1 MSVQFIN
8 EIKYWLQRLLCC
20 ILCTWWIPRYPSLCM
35 CCEHYSH
42 SFYFFHWQSWLDC
55 TNSYRKLHILSPSLL
70 QSHSYCNWKHKSSS
84 ARCFAFKRMQRIQ
97 PCKFTHLVF
106 LSYFVLICFF
116 KVVTCTMDSICLCGG
131 HWREH
136 EILYDLLS
144 VLLSFDVRC
153 LFY

>member
-1 MSVQFIN
+1 MLPQCKACLNIDCKGSCAAFCALDESQG
-8 EIKYWLQRLLCC
+8 
-20 ILCTWWIPRYPSLCM
+20 IPRYVCVENTTLILST
-35 CCEHYSH
+35 
-42 SFYFFHWQSWLDC
+42 FHWQSWLDC

-84 ARCFAFKRMQRIQ
+84 ARCFAFKRMRRIQ

-116 KVVTCTMDSICLCGG
+116 KVVTWTMDSICLCGG

-136 EILYDLLS
+136 EIPYDLLS
-144 VLLSFDVRC
+144 ALLYFDVRC